1 MKKNICERKYIV
13 GILFKINRL
22 ARKIISEKKIFGQL
36 IKLFGHDNSRKINMQ
51 DVNLLKCTF

>member
-22 ARKIISEKKIFGQL
+22 ARKIISENKIFGQL
-36 IKLFGHDNSRKINMQ
+36 IKIFGLYNNVRTH
-51 DVNLLKCTF
+51 